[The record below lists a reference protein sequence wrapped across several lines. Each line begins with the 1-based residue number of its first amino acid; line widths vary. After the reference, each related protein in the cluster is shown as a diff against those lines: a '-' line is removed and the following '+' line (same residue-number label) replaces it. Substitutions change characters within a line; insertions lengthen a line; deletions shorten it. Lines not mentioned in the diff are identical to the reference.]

1 VDGATRCLAIYRNPT
16 LLFHP
21 NNHLLF
27 LVNVLVWTRLA
38 ATLGF
43 RPSDPLS
50 FVLTVDM
57 MNVTAG
63 AGCMAVL
70 FWVLLRVTSSWKL
83 ASVVCLGYGL
93 TGAFLAQATNPNE
106 PMVGALWSFLGVAF
120 AMMAAGRRN
129 YWPIVVSGLMFALA
143 MATYRTMVFFGP
155 VAAAILVLPVDET
168 KPSRGQQL
176 LRLAILGS
184 AFAVG
189 CVAIFG
195 WAYSQMGVDPS
206 DMLARF
212 LRQEDARIYFDA
224 SPLQLLKLPLG
235 LVRNCF
241 PVVPDYNGMRG
252 FLRGPKSVFFSVTA
266 LIVVLGLALLF
277 CGYTLVKRRAL
288 LARLERTAVLASL
301 AGLLFTMIPLLTW
314 NPHYGKFWI
323 QPLACLAVIV
333 AVALAHM
340 TSMSKHLATAALV
353 AGVLFVAGTTLNLT
367 WAWRNRSH
375 DAFEFEEA
383 HKVTQFVGDKDF
395 LVLERGADS
404 VSGIYGFLWTDE
416 SHILPLMDV
425 ATGEGKGLLTRLDG
439 EIKKTRAAGG
449 RVFFLGVLD
458 IPKSTWD
465 VFLGDRAGVPYQ
477 SFDGYRRNARLR
489 AEFRGRT
496 GLVPLW
502 ELMPSSSQATGE
514 EIASPQS
521 HP

>member
-1 VDGATRCLAIYRNPT
+1 
-16 LLFHP
+16 
-21 NNHLLF
+21 
-27 LVNVLVWTRLA
+27 
-38 ATLGF
+38 
-43 RPSDPLS
+43 
-50 FVLTVDM
+50 
-57 MNVTAG
+57 
-63 AGCMAVL
+63 
-70 FWVLLRVTSSWKL
+70 
-83 ASVVCLGYGL
+83 
-93 TGAFLAQATNPNE
+93 
-106 PMVGALWSFLGVAF
+106 
-120 AMMAAGRRN
+120 
-129 YWPIVVSGLMFALA
+129 
-143 MATYRTMVFFGP
+143 
-155 VAAAILVLPVDET
+155 
-168 KPSRGQQL
+168 
-176 LRLAILGS
+176 
-184 AFAVG
+184 
-189 CVAIFG
+189 
-195 WAYSQMGVDPS
+195 
-206 DMLARF
+206 
-212 LRQEDARIYFDA
+212 
-224 SPLQLLKLPLG
+224 
-235 LVRNCF
+235 
-241 PVVPDYNGMRG
+241 
-252 FLRGPKSVFFSVTA
+252 
-266 LIVVLGLALLF
+266 
-277 CGYTLVKRRAL
+277 
-288 LARLERTAVLASL
+288 
-301 AGLLFTMIPLLTW
+301 
-314 NPHYGKFWI
+314 
-323 QPLACLAVIV
+323 
-333 AVALAHM
+333 
-340 TSMSKHLATAALV
+340 MSKHLATAALV